1 MRHNDFLADGLQIR
15 LGDKGPAKAGSRVQS
30 DYGGRL
36 QNDYRGGVSGMIR
49 GIDISHHQ
57 GSPDFKRIRA
67 IVDDTAVLFA
77 NRHNY
82 NHPIDFR
89 GSI

>member
-1 MRHNDFLADGLQIR
+1 
-15 LGDKGPAKAGSRVQS
+15 
-30 DYGGRL
+30 
-36 QNDYRGGVSGMIR
+36 MIR

-57 GSPDFKRIRA
+57 GSPDFQRIRA